1 LAYQPRQG
9 KNVKQ
14 SRNALSAL
22 GKPVTQATVYG
33 IWFSGIFLGAGI
45 LALLVLLVSPPY
57 QGRTIQTAREQAG
70 SLYRDIE
77 TTADGNGVAYV
88 KAWEDRIA
96 QGDQKAQAELRG
108 ALARGQLNYGRICI
122 GCHFGPTTESSN
134 GPYLGDLY
142 QTPYLTN
149 GQPLTDINVIRF
161 ILIGHGNMPAGIPL
175 PEQAVDIMLYLKQ
188 ATGAKK

>member
-9 KNVKQ
+9 RNVKQ

-22 GKPVTQATVYG
+22 GTPVTQATVYAV
-33 IWFSGIFLGAGI
+33 WFSGIFLGAGI

-57 QGRTIQTAREQAG
+57 QGRTIQTARENAG
-70 SLYRDIE
+70 TLYRQIE
-77 TTADGNGVAYV
+77 TTADGAKVAYV
-88 KAWEDRIA
+88 EAWST
-96 QGDQKAQAELRG
+96 QGEQGAKELRG
-108 ALARGQLNYGRICI
+108 ALARGQINYGRICI
-122 GCHFGPTTESSN
+122 GCHFGPTTDSSN

-142 QTPYLTN
+142 QTAYLSN
-149 GQPLTDINVIRF
+149 GTVLNDVNLVRF

-188 ATGAKK
+188 QTCAKPCTK

>member
-9 KNVKQ
+9 KNLKQ

-22 GKPVTQATVYG
+22 GNPSAQATVYAV
-33 IWFSGIFLGAGI
+33 WFSGILAGAGV

-57 QGRTIQTAREQAG
+57 QGRTIQTAREHAG
-70 SLYRDIE
+70 PLFREIE
-77 TTADGNGVAYV
+77 TTQDGTKIAYV
-88 KAWEDRIA
+88 ETWKT
-96 QGDQKAQAELRG
+96 QGEFGTKELQG
-108 ALARGQLNYGRICI
+108 ALARGQINYGRICI
-122 GCHFGPTTESSN
+122 GCHFGPTTDSSN

-142 QTPYLTN
+142 QTAYLTN
-149 GQPLTDINVIRF
+149 GTPLNDANVVRF

-188 ATGAKK
+188 QTCAKPCTK